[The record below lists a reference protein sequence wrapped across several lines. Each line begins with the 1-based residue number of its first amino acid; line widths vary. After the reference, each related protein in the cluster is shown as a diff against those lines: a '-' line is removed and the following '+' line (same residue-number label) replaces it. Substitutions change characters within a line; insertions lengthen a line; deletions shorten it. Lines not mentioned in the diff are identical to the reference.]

1 MISTFQ
7 FKGLKNKMNGKYVFG
22 PLNSRRLGKS
32 LGVSLIP
39 PKTCQLDCIY
49 CEAKATTNLT
59 CCRKE
64 YVPTAQVIRELD
76 EVLAAKPELDYITFS
91 GAGEPMLH
99 SGITEI
105 IRHIKSNHPEY
116 KLCLLTNAVALADET
131 LWADVNKADLIVP
144 SFDGSDAEEFNA
156 INRPEASVNFE
167 EFTAKL
173 TAFTKQCNAVIKL
186 ELFIVPGINDS
197 DESIA
202 RFAAL
207 LKEMRLD
214 SIELNSLDRP
224 GTVENIPVPDEA
236 TFDRFI
242 KALSPIAPCS
252 VIRRKTA
259 HDKNERRWPQKS
271 YFRAEIDA
279 LEGYAPGEQPK
290 FSNLVKLNTNE
301 NPWPPSPAVEKM
313 WKEFDWKRLN
323 RYPDPCADKLRD
335 LFASV
340 NGVKRENVIVG
351 NGSDDLLTMIFRA
364 FTSPELSVAIP
375 EPTYSLYPVLAAMQ
389 GAKVIKINLDESSDF
404 DLPADFLEQAQ
415 EANLLIFPR
424 PNAPTGNAFD
434 KEAVRKLCCEFD
446 GIVVIDEAY
455 GDFSADNCMEFATLF
470 PNVLVMRTMSK
481 SYGLAGLRLGYA
493 VGSKE
498 LIDGLMKLKDSYNV
512 DMISQAVAEAAFS
525 DREYFNARC
534 AAIIDQRQKLANE
547 LAELGF
553 RIIPS
558 QANFLF
564 VAPPDEDGERCFKL
578 LRDAAVVVRYFP
590 KAAGGKYV
598 RITIG
603 TPEECARLMEVL
615 KPVYSK

>member
-1 MISTFQ
+1 
-7 FKGLKNKMNGKYVFG
+7 MNGKYVFG

-64 YVPTAQVIRELD
+64 YVPTADVIRELD
-76 EVLAAKPELDYITFS
+76 EVLSTKPELDYITFS

-99 SGITEI
+99 AGITTI
-105 IRHIKSNHPEY
+105 INHIKTNHPGY
-116 KLCLLTNAVALADET
+116 KLCLLTNAVALDDES
-131 LWADVNKADLIVP
+131 LWQDINKADLIVP
-144 SFDGSDAEEFNA
+144 SFDGSNAEEFKA
-156 INRPEASVNFE
+156 INRPEASVDFDR
-167 EFTAKL
+167 FVQKF
-173 TAFTKQCNAVIKL
+173 TAFTRQCTSTVKL

-197 DESIA
+197 DDSIA

-224 GTVENIPVPDEA
+224 GTVDNIPIPDEE
-236 TFDRFI
+236 TFERFI
-242 KALSPIAPCS
+242 KALSPIAPCAA
-252 VIRRKTA
+252 IRRKVA

-290 FSNLVKLNTNE
+290 FTNLVKLNTNE
-301 NPWPPSPAVEKM
+301 NPWPPSPAVEKAWREM
-313 WKEFDWKRLN
+313 DWKRLN

-335 LFASV
+335 AFASA

-364 FTSPELSVAIP
+364 FTSPELPVAIP

-389 GAKVIKINLDESSDF
+389 GAKVIKIALDEEKNF
-404 DLPADFLEQAQ
+404 DLPADFLAQA
-415 EANLLIFPR
+415 EGANLLIFPR
-424 PNAPTGNAFD
+424 PNAPTGNAFA
-434 KEAVRKLCCEFD
+434 KEDVRRLCREFN

-455 GDFSADNCMEFATLF
+455 GDFSADNCMEFASLF

-493 VGSKE
+493 VGAKE

-512 DMISQAVAEAAFS
+512 DMISQVIAEAAFS
-525 DREYFNARC
+525 DRAYFNARC
-534 AAIIDQRQKLANE
+534 EEIKAQRTHLASQLEKLN
-547 LAELGF
+547 F
-553 RIIPS
+553 KIIPS
-558 QANFLF
+558 EANFLF
-564 VAPPDEDGERCFKL
+564 VSPPDGDGERCFKL
-578 LRDAAVVVRYFP
+578 LRESAVVVRYFP

-603 TPEECARLMEVL
+603 TPDECARLMDVL
-615 KPVYSK
+615 NGVYAR

>member
-1 MISTFQ
+1 
-7 FKGLKNKMNGKYVFG
+7 MNGHYVFG
-22 PLNSRRLGKS
+22 PLNSRRLGRS

-49 CEAKATTNLT
+49 CEAKATTDLT
-59 CCRKE
+59 CCRRE
-64 YVPTAQVIRELD
+64 YVPTAAVIRELD
-76 EVLAAKPELDYITFS
+76 EVLASKPEIDYITFS

-99 SGITEI
+99 SGITDI
-105 IRHIKSNHPEY
+105 INHIKTNHPEY
-116 KLCLLTNAVALADET
+116 KLCLLTNAVALEDES
-131 LWADVNKADLIVP
+131 LWHDISKVDLIVP
-144 SFDGSDAEEFNA
+144 SFDGSNAAEFQA
-156 INRPEASVNFE
+156 INRPESSVDFDVFVKK
-167 EFTAKL
+167 FTDFTRQCSAK
-173 TAFTKQCNAVIKL
+173 VKL

-202 RFAAL
+202 RFCGL
-207 LKEMRLD
+207 LKNMRLD

-224 GTVENIPVPDEA
+224 GTVENIPVPDED
-236 TFDRFI
+236 TFDRFV

-252 VIRRKTA
+252 VIRRLA
-259 HDKNERRWPQKS
+259 AREKNERRWPQKS
-271 YFRAEIDA
+271 YFRPEVDA

-290 FSNLVKLNTNE
+290 FSKLVKLNTNE

-313 WKEFDWKRLN
+313 WQNFDWKRLN

-335 LFASV
+335 AFAAA

-364 FTSPELSVAIP
+364 FTSPDLPVAIP

-389 GAKVIKINLDESSDF
+389 GAKVIKIDLDEANDF
-404 DLPADFLEQAQ
+404 DLPGDFLAQA
-415 EANLLIFPR
+415 EGANLLIFPR
-424 PNAPTGNAFD
+424 PNAPTGNAFS
-434 KEAVRKLCCEFD
+434 KEDVRKLCREFN

-455 GDFSADNCMEFATLF
+455 GDFSSDNCMEFASQF

-493 VGSKE
+493 VGAVE

-512 DMISQAVAEAAFS
+512 DMISQAVAEAAFA
-525 DREYFNARC
+525 DRDYFNARC
-534 AAIIDQRQKLANE
+534 REIIEQRSKLAGE

-564 VAPPDEDGERCFKL
+564 VSPPDEDGERCFKL
-578 LRDAAVVVRYFP
+578 LRDEAVVVRYFP
-590 KAAGGKYV
+590 KAAGGRYV

-615 KPVYSK
+615 NSAYRN

>member
-1 MISTFQ
+1 
-7 FKGLKNKMNGKYVFG
+7 MNGKYVFG

-64 YVPTAQVIRELD
+64 YVPTADVIRELD
-76 EVLAAKPELDYITFS
+76 EVLSTKPELDYITFS

-99 SGITEI
+99 AGITTI
-105 IRHIKSNHPEY
+105 INHIKTNHPGY
-116 KLCLLTNAVALADET
+116 KLCLLTNAVALDDES
-131 LWADVNKADLIVP
+131 LWQDINKADLIVP
-144 SFDGSDAEEFNA
+144 SFDGSNAEEFKA
-156 INRPEASVNFE
+156 INRPEASVDFDR
-167 EFTAKL
+167 FVQKF
-173 TAFTKQCNAVIKL
+173 TAFTRQCTSTVKL

-197 DESIA
+197 DDSIA

-224 GTVENIPVPDEA
+224 GTVDNIPIPDEE
-236 TFDRFI
+236 TFERFI
-242 KALSPIAPCS
+242 KALSPIAPCAA
-252 VIRRKTA
+252 IRRKVA

-290 FSNLVKLNTNE
+290 FTNLVKLNTNE
-301 NPWPPSPAVEKM
+301 NPWPPSPAVEKAWREM
-313 WKEFDWKRLN
+313 DWKRLN

-335 LFASV
+335 AFASA

-364 FTSPELSVAIP
+364 FTSPELPVAIP

-389 GAKVIKINLDESSDF
+389 GAKVIKIALDEEKNF
-404 DLPADFLEQAQ
+404 DLPADFLAQA
-415 EANLLIFPR
+415 EGANLLIFPR
-424 PNAPTGNAFD
+424 PNAPTGNAFA
-434 KEAVRKLCCEFD
+434 KEDVRRLCREFN

-455 GDFSADNCMEFATLF
+455 GDFSADNCMEFASLF

-493 VGSKE
+493 VGAKE

-512 DMISQAVAEAAFS
+512 DMISQVIAEAAFS
-525 DREYFNARC
+525 DRAYFNARC
-534 AAIIDQRQKLANE
+534 EEIKAQRTHLASQLEKLN
-547 LAELGF
+547 F
-553 RIIPS
+553 KIIPS
-558 QANFLF
+558 DANFLF
-564 VAPPDEDGERCFKL
+564 VSPPDGDGERCFKL
-578 LRDAAVVVRYFP
+578 LRESAVVVRYFP

-603 TPEECARLMEVL
+603 TPDECARLMDVL
-615 KPVYSK
+615 NGVYAR

>member
-1 MISTFQ
+1 
-7 FKGLKNKMNGKYVFG
+7 MNRKYVFG
-22 PLNSRRLGKS
+22 PLNSRRLGRS

-49 CEAKATTNLT
+49 CEAKATTDLT

-64 YVPTAQVIRELD
+64 YVPTADVIRELD
-76 EVLAAKPELDYITFS
+76 EVLATKPEIDFITFS
-91 GAGEPMLH
+91 GAGEPLLH
-99 SGITEI
+99 AGITDI
-105 IRHIKSNHPEY
+105 INHIKHNHPAY
-116 KLCLLTNAVALADET
+116 KLCLLTNAVALKDES
-131 LWADVNKADLIVP
+131 LWQDISKADLIVP
-144 SFDGSDAEEFNA
+144 SFDGSNEAEFKA
-156 INRPEASVNFE
+156 VNRPEASVDFS
-167 EFTAKL
+167 EFVAKF
-173 TAFTKQCNAVIKL
+173 TAFTRQCSAKIKL

-224 GTVENIPVPDEA
+224 GTVENIAIPDEE
-236 TFDRFI
+236 TFARFT
-242 KALSPIAPCS
+242 KALSPIAPCT
-252 VIRRKTA
+252 VIRRKTP
-259 HDKNERRWPQKS
+259 HSPNERRWPQKS
-271 YFRAEIDA
+271 YFRPEIDA

-301 NPWPPSPAVEKM
+301 NPWPPSPAVQKIWEN
-313 WKEFDWKRLN
+313 FDWERLN

-335 LFASV
+335 AFAAV
-340 NGVKRENVIVG
+340 NNVKRENIIVG

-389 GAKVIKINLDESSDF
+389 GAKVIKIDLDEAKDF
-404 DLPADFLEQAQ
+404 DLPGDFLEKAAG
-415 EANLLIFPR
+415 ANLLIFPR

-434 KEAVRKLCCEFD
+434 KEAVRRLCREFD

-455 GDFSADNCMEFATLF
+455 GDFSSDNCMEFATLF

-512 DMISQAVAEAAFS
+512 DMISQAVAEAAFN
-525 DREYFNARC
+525 DREYFNVRC
-534 AAIIDQRQKLANE
+534 GEIKKQRALLGEQLEE
-547 LAELGF
+547 LNF

-558 QANFLF
+558 EANFLF
-564 VAPPDEDGERCFKL
+564 VSPPDGDGERCFKL
-578 LRDAAVVVRYFP
+578 LREAAVVVRYFP

-603 TPEECARLMEVL
+603 TPGECARLMEVL
-615 KPVYSK
+615 TAAYAK

>member
-1 MISTFQ
+1 
-7 FKGLKNKMNGKYVFG
+7 MNGKYVFG

-64 YVPTAQVIRELD
+64 YVPTADVIRELD
-76 EVLAAKPELDYITFS
+76 EVLSTKPELDYITFS

-99 SGITEI
+99 AGITTI
-105 IRHIKSNHPEY
+105 INHIKTNHPGY
-116 KLCLLTNAVALADET
+116 KLCLLTNAVALDDES
-131 LWADVNKADLIVP
+131 LWQDINKADLIVP
-144 SFDGSDAEEFNA
+144 SFDGSNAEEFKA
-156 INRPEASVNFE
+156 INRPEASVDFDR
-167 EFTAKL
+167 FVQKF
-173 TAFTKQCNAVIKL
+173 TAFTRQCTSTVKL

-197 DESIA
+197 DDSIA

-224 GTVENIPVPDEA
+224 GTVDNIPIPDEE
-236 TFDRFI
+236 TFERFI
-242 KALSPIAPCS
+242 KALSPIAPCTA
-252 VIRRKTA
+252 IRRKVA

-290 FSNLVKLNTNE
+290 FTNLVKLNTNE
-301 NPWPPSPAVEKM
+301 NPWPPSPAVEKAWREM
-313 WKEFDWKRLN
+313 DWKRLN

-335 LFASV
+335 AFASA

-364 FTSPELSVAIP
+364 FTSPELPVAIP
-375 EPTYSLYPVLAAMQ
+375 DPTYSLYPVLAAMQ
-389 GAKVIKINLDESSDF
+389 GAKVIKIALDEEKNF
-404 DLPADFLEQAQ
+404 DLPADFLAQA
-415 EANLLIFPR
+415 EGANLLIFPR
-424 PNAPTGNAFD
+424 PNAPTGNAFA
-434 KEAVRKLCCEFD
+434 KEDVRRLCREFN

-455 GDFSADNCMEFATLF
+455 GDFSADNCMEFASLF

-493 VGSKE
+493 VGAKE

-512 DMISQAVAEAAFS
+512 DMISQVIAEAAFS
-525 DREYFNARC
+525 DRAYFNARC
-534 AAIIDQRQKLANE
+534 EEIKAQRTLLASQLEKLN
-547 LAELGF
+547 F
-553 RIIPS
+553 KIIPS
-558 QANFLF
+558 EANFLF
-564 VAPPDEDGERCFKL
+564 VSPPDGDGERCFKL
-578 LRDAAVVVRYFP
+578 LRESAVVVRYFP

-603 TPEECARLMEVL
+603 TPDECARLMDVL
-615 KPVYSK
+615 NGVYAR

>member
-1 MISTFQ
+1 
-7 FKGLKNKMNGKYVFG
+7 MNGKYVFG

-49 CEAKATTNLT
+49 CEAKATTDLT

-64 YVPTAQVIRELD
+64 YVPTADVIRELD
-76 EVLAAKPELDYITFS
+76 EVLSTKPELDYITFS

-99 SGITEI
+99 AGITRI
-105 IRHIKSNHPEY
+105 ICHIKEKFPQY
-116 KLCLLTNAVALADET
+116 KLCLLTNAVALEDET
-131 LWADVNKADLIVP
+131 LWQDINKADLIVP
-144 SFDGSDAEEFNA
+144 SFDGSNEEEFQA
-156 INRPEASVNFE
+156 INRPEKSVDFKR
-167 EFTAKL
+167 FTEKF
-173 TAFTKQCNAVIKL
+173 TAFTRQCGATVKL

-197 DESIA
+197 DDSIA
-202 RFAAL
+202 RFAEL
-207 LKEMRLD
+207 LKAMRLD
-214 SIELNSLDRP
+214 AIELNSLDRP
-224 GTVENIPVPDEA
+224 GTVDNIAIPSEE
-236 TFDRFI
+236 TFDRFV
-242 KALSPIAPCS
+242 KALSPIAPCT
-252 VIRRKTA
+252 VIRRTVGRSA
-259 HDKNERRWPQKS
+259 NERRWPQKS
-271 YFRAEIDA
+271 YFRPEIDA

-290 FSNLVKLNTNE
+290 FTNLVKLNTNE
-301 NPWPPSPAVEKM
+301 NPWGPSPAVEKA
-313 WKEFDWKRLN
+313 WKEFDWSRLN

-340 NGVKRENVIVG
+340 NGVKRENIIVG

-364 FTSPELSVAIP
+364 FTSPELPVAIP

-389 GAKVIKINLDESSDF
+389 GAKVIKIALDEEKNF
-404 DLPADFLEQAQ
+404 DLPGDFLAQA
-415 EANLLIFPR
+415 EGANLLIFPR
-424 PNAPTGNAFD
+424 PNAPTGNAFA
-434 KEAVRKLCCEFD
+434 KEDVRKLCREFN

-455 GDFSADNCMEFATLF
+455 GDFSADNCMEFASLF

-512 DMISQAVAEAAFS
+512 DMISQVLAEAAFS

-534 AAIIDQRQKLANE
+534 EAIKAQRSSLGAE
-547 LAELGF
+547 LAELNF
-553 RIIPS
+553 KIIPS
-558 QANFLF
+558 EANFLF
-564 VAPPDEDGERCFKL
+564 VAPPDGDGERCFKL
-578 LRDAAVVVRYFP
+578 LREAAVVVRYFP

-603 TPEECARLMEVL
+603 TPDECARLMEVL
-615 KPVYSK
+615 RNAYAR

>member
-1 MISTFQ
+1 
-7 FKGLKNKMNGKYVFG
+7 MNGKYVFG

-64 YVPTAQVIRELD
+64 YVPTADVIRELD
-76 EVLAAKPELDYITFS
+76 EVLSTKPELDYITFS

-99 SGITEI
+99 AGITTI
-105 IRHIKSNHPEY
+105 INHIKTNHPGY
-116 KLCLLTNAVALADET
+116 KLCLLTNAVALDDES
-131 LWADVNKADLIVP
+131 LWQDINKADLIVP
-144 SFDGSDAEEFNA
+144 SFDGSNAEEFKA
-156 INRPEASVNFE
+156 INRPEASVDFDR
-167 EFTAKL
+167 FVQKF
-173 TAFTKQCNAVIKL
+173 TAFTRQCTSTVKL

-197 DESIA
+197 DDSIA

-224 GTVENIPVPDEA
+224 GTVDNIPIPDEE
-236 TFDRFI
+236 TFERFI
-242 KALSPIAPCS
+242 KALSPIAPCTA
-252 VIRRKTA
+252 IRRKVA

-290 FSNLVKLNTNE
+290 FTNLVKLNTNE
-301 NPWPPSPAVEKM
+301 NPWPPSPAVEKAWREM
-313 WKEFDWKRLN
+313 DWKRLN
-323 RYPDPCADKLRD
+323 RYPGPCADKLRD
-335 LFASV
+335 AFASA

-364 FTSPELSVAIP
+364 FTSPELPVAIP

-389 GAKVIKINLDESSDF
+389 GAKVIKIALDEEKNF
-404 DLPADFLEQAQ
+404 DLPADFLAQA
-415 EANLLIFPR
+415 EGANLLIFPR
-424 PNAPTGNAFD
+424 PNAPTGNAFA
-434 KEAVRKLCCEFD
+434 KEDVRRLCREFN

-455 GDFSADNCMEFATLF
+455 GDFSADNCMEFASLF

-493 VGSKE
+493 VGAKE

-512 DMISQAVAEAAFS
+512 DMISQVIAEAAFS
-525 DREYFNARC
+525 DRAYFNARC
-534 AAIIDQRQKLANE
+534 EEIKAQRTHLASQLEKLN
-547 LAELGF
+547 F
-553 RIIPS
+553 KIIPS
-558 QANFLF
+558 EANFLF
-564 VAPPDEDGERCFKL
+564 VSPPDGDGERCFKL
-578 LRDAAVVVRYFP
+578 LRESAVVVRYFP

-603 TPEECARLMEVL
+603 TPDECARLMDVL
-615 KPVYSK
+615 NGVYAR

>member
-1 MISTFQ
+1 
-7 FKGLKNKMNGKYVFG
+7 MNGKYVFG

-49 CEAKATTNLT
+49 CEAKATTDLT

-64 YVPTAQVIRELD
+64 YVPTADVIKELD
-76 EVLAAKPELDYITFS
+76 AVLAAKPELDYITFS

-105 IRHIKSNHPEY
+105 IRHIKTNHPGY
-116 KLCLLTNAVALADET
+116 KLCLLTNAVALEDET
-131 LWADVNKADLIVP
+131 LWTDINKADLIVP
-144 SFDGSDAEEFNA
+144 SFDGSCEAEFKA
-156 INRPEASVNFE
+156 VNRPEGSIDFKR
-167 EFTAKL
+167 FTEKF
-173 TAFTKQCNAVIKL
+173 TAFTCQCPAIIRL

-197 DESIA
+197 DEAIS

-207 LKEMRLD
+207 FSKMRLD
-214 SIELNSLDRP
+214 AIELNSLDRP
-224 GTVENIPVPDEA
+224 GTVEDIAIPPEE
-236 TFDRFI
+236 TFDRFV
-242 KALSPIAPCS
+242 KALSPIAPCT
-252 VIRRKTA
+252 VIRRTVA
-259 HDKNERRWPQKS
+259 RDPNERRWPQRS

-301 NPWPPSPAVEKM
+301 NPWGPSPAVEKAIR
-313 WKEFDWKRLN
+313 EFNWQRLN

-335 LFASV
+335 AIASH

-364 FTSPELSVAIP
+364 FTSPELPVAIP

-389 GAKVIKINLDESSDF
+389 GAEVIKIDLNEAENF
-404 DLPADFLEQAQ
+404 DLPADFLQQAQ
-415 EANLLIFPR
+415 RANLLIFPR

-434 KEAVRKLCCEFD
+434 KEAVRKLCREFD

-455 GDFSADNCMEFATLF
+455 GDFSSDNCMEFATAF
-470 PNVLVMRTMSK
+470 PNVLVMRTLSK

-493 VGSKE
+493 VGAKE

-512 DMISQAVAEAAFS
+512 DMLSQVIAEAAFT

-534 AAIIDQRQKLANE
+534 AQIIDQRKTLTEALEKLN
-547 LAELGF
+547 F
-553 RIIPS
+553 KVIPS
-558 QANFLF
+558 EANFLF
-564 VAPPDEDGERCFKL
+564 AAPPDEDGARCFKL

-603 TPEECARLMEVL
+603 TPEECARLLEVL
-615 KPVYSK
+615 TPVYGN

>member
-1 MISTFQ
+1 
-7 FKGLKNKMNGKYVFG
+7 MNGKYVFG
-22 PLNSRRLGKS
+22 PLNSRRLGRS

-64 YVPTAQVIRELD
+64 YVPTAEVIRELD
-76 EVLAAKPELDYITFS
+76 EVLSAKPEIDFITFS

-99 SGITEI
+99 AGITDI
-105 IRHIKSNHPEY
+105 ICHIKSKHPEY
-116 KLCLLTNAVALADET
+116 KLCLLTNAVAFKDES
-131 LWADVNKADLIVP
+131 LWQDLNKADLIVP
-144 SFDGSDAEEFNA
+144 SFDGSNAAEFKA
-156 INRPEASVNFE
+156 INRPESSISFDDFVSKF
-167 EFTAKL
+167 
-173 TAFTKQCNAVIKL
+173 TAFTQQCPAQIRL

-197 DESIA
+197 DDSIT
-202 RFAAL
+202 RFASL
-207 LKEMRLD
+207 LGKMSLD

-224 GTVENIPVPDEA
+224 GTVENIPVPDEK
-236 TFDRFI
+236 TFERFI
-242 KALSPIAPCS
+242 KALSPIAPCTA
-252 VIRRKTA
+252 IRRTVA
-259 HDKNERRWPQKS
+259 RDKNERRWPQKS

-290 FSNLVKLNTNE
+290 FTNLVKLNTNE
-301 NPWPPSPAVEKM
+301 NPWPPSPAVEKA
-313 WKEFDWKRLN
+313 WREFDWKRLN

-335 LFASV
+335 AFAAV
-340 NGVKRENVIVG
+340 NGVQRENIIVG

-364 FTSPELSVAIP
+364 FTSPELPVAIP

-389 GAKVIKINLDESSDF
+389 GAKVIKIALDEERNF
-404 DLPADFLEQAQ
+404 DLPADFLAQA
-415 EANLLIFPR
+415 EGANLLIFPR

-434 KEAVRKLCCEFD
+434 KEAVRKLCREFN

-455 GDFSADNCMEFATLF
+455 GDFSADNCMDFATLF

-512 DMISQAVAEAAFS
+512 DMISQAIAEAAFT
-525 DREYFNARC
+525 DREYFNSRC
-534 AAIIDQRQKLANE
+534 AAVIAQRQQLAAE
-547 LAELGF
+547 LAALGF
-553 RIIPS
+553 KIIPS
-558 QANFLF
+558 EANFLF
-564 VAPPDEDGERCFKL
+564 VSPPDKDGERCFKL
-578 LRDAAVVVRYFP
+578 LRESAVVVRYFP

-603 TPEECARLMEVL
+603 TPEECARLLEVL
-615 KPVYSK
+615 TPVYGK

>member
-1 MISTFQ
+1 
-7 FKGLKNKMNGKYVFG
+7 MNGKYVFG

-64 YVPTAQVIRELD
+64 YVPTADVIRELD
-76 EVLAAKPELDYITFS
+76 EVLSTKPELDYITFS

-99 SGITEI
+99 AGITTI
-105 IRHIKSNHPEY
+105 INHIKTNHPGY
-116 KLCLLTNAVALADET
+116 KLCLLTNAVALDDES
-131 LWADVNKADLIVP
+131 LWQDINKADLIVP
-144 SFDGSDAEEFNA
+144 SFDGSNAEEFKA
-156 INRPEASVNFE
+156 INRPEASVDFDR
-167 EFTAKL
+167 FVQKF
-173 TAFTKQCNAVIKL
+173 TAFTRQCTSTVKL

-197 DESIA
+197 DDSIA

-224 GTVENIPVPDEA
+224 GTVDNIPIPDEE
-236 TFDRFI
+236 TFERFI
-242 KALSPIAPCS
+242 KALSPIAPCTA
-252 VIRRKTA
+252 IRRKVA

-290 FSNLVKLNTNE
+290 FTNLVKLNTNE
-301 NPWPPSPAVEKM
+301 NPWPPSPAVEKAWREM
-313 WKEFDWKRLN
+313 DWKRLN

-335 LFASV
+335 AFASA

-364 FTSPELSVAIP
+364 FTSPELPVAIP

-389 GAKVIKINLDESSDF
+389 GAKVIKIALDEEKNF
-404 DLPADFLEQAQ
+404 DLPADFLAQA
-415 EANLLIFPR
+415 EGANLLIFPR
-424 PNAPTGNAFD
+424 PNAPTGNAFA
-434 KEAVRKLCCEFD
+434 KEDVRRLCREFN

-455 GDFSADNCMEFATLF
+455 GDFSADNCMEFASLF

-493 VGSKE
+493 VGAKE

-512 DMISQAVAEAAFS
+512 DMISQVIAEAAFS
-525 DREYFNARC
+525 DRAYFNARC
-534 AAIIDQRQKLANE
+534 EEIKAQRTLLASQLEKLN
-547 LAELGF
+547 F
-553 RIIPS
+553 KIIPS
-558 QANFLF
+558 EANFLF
-564 VAPPDEDGERCFKL
+564 VSPPDGDGERCFKL
-578 LRDAAVVVRYFP
+578 LRESAVVVRYFP

-603 TPEECARLMEVL
+603 TPDECARLMDVL
-615 KPVYSK
+615 NGVYAR

>member
-1 MISTFQ
+1 
-7 FKGLKNKMNGKYVFG
+7 MNGKYVFG
-22 PLNSRRLGKS
+22 PLNSRRLGRS

-49 CEAKATTNLT
+49 CEAKATTDLT

-64 YVPTAQVIRELD
+64 YVPTTDVIRELD
-76 EVLAAKPELDYITFS
+76 EVLATKPEIDFITFS
-91 GAGEPMLH
+91 GAGEPLLH
-99 SGITEI
+99 AGITDI
-105 IRHIKSNHPEY
+105 INHIKHNHPAY
-116 KLCLLTNAVALADET
+116 KLCLLTNAVALRDES
-131 LWADVNKADLIVP
+131 LWQDISKADLIVP
-144 SFDGSDAEEFNA
+144 SFDGSNEAEFKA
-156 INRPEASVNFE
+156 VNRPEASVDFS
-167 EFTAKL
+167 EFVAKF
-173 TAFTKQCNAVIKL
+173 TAFTRQCSAKIKL

-224 GTVENIPVPDEA
+224 GTVENIAIPDEE
-236 TFDRFI
+236 TFARFT
-242 KALSPIAPCS
+242 KALSPIAPCT
-252 VIRRKTA
+252 VIRRKTP
-259 HDKNERRWPQKS
+259 HSPNERRWPQRS
-271 YFRAEIDA
+271 YFRPEIDA

-301 NPWPPSPAVEKM
+301 NPWPPSPAVKKIWEN
-313 WKEFDWKRLN
+313 FDWERLN

-335 LFASV
+335 AFAAV
-340 NGVKRENVIVG
+340 NNVKRENIIVG

-389 GAKVIKINLDESSDF
+389 GAKVIKIDLDEAKDF
-404 DLPADFLEQAQ
+404 DLPGDFLEKAAG
-415 EANLLIFPR
+415 ANLLIFPR

-434 KEAVRKLCCEFD
+434 KEAVRRLCREFD

-455 GDFSADNCMEFATLF
+455 GDFSSDNCMEFATLF

-512 DMISQAVAEAAFS
+512 DMISQAVAEAAFN
-525 DREYFNARC
+525 DREYFNVRC
-534 AAIIDQRQKLANE
+534 GEIKKQRALLSEQLEE
-547 LAELGF
+547 LNF

-558 QANFLF
+558 EANFLF
-564 VAPPDEDGERCFKL
+564 VSPPDGDGERCFKL
-578 LRDAAVVVRYFP
+578 LREAAVVVRYFP

-603 TPEECARLMEVL
+603 TPGECARLMEVL
-615 KPVYSK
+615 TAAYAK

>member
-1 MISTFQ
+1 
-7 FKGLKNKMNGKYVFG
+7 MNGHYVFG
-22 PLNSRRLGKS
+22 PLNSRRLGRS

-64 YVPTAQVIRELD
+64 YVPTDAVIRELD
-76 EVLAAKPELDYITFS
+76 EVLAEKPEIDYITFS

-99 SGITEI
+99 AGITDI
-105 IRHIKSNHPEY
+105 INHIKTRHPGY
-116 KLCLLTNAVALADET
+116 KLCLLTNAVALEDES
-131 LWADVNKADLIVP
+131 LWQDISKVDLIVP
-144 SFDGSDAEEFNA
+144 SFDGSNAEEFKA
-156 INRPEASVNFE
+156 INRPESSVDFDV
-167 EFTAKL
+167 FVKKF
-173 TAFTKQCNAVIKL
+173 TAFTLQCRAKVKL

-202 RFAAL
+202 RFAEL
-207 LKEMRLD
+207 LKNMRLD

-224 GTVENIPVPDEA
+224 GTVENIPIPDES
-236 TFDRFI
+236 TFDRFV

-252 VIRRKTA
+252 VIRRLVA
-259 HDKNERRWPQKS
+259 HEKNERRWPQKS
-271 YFRAEIDA
+271 YFRPEVDA

-313 WKEFDWKRLN
+313 WRDFDWKRLN

-335 LFASV
+335 AFAAA
-340 NGVKRENVIVG
+340 NGVKRENVIIG

-364 FTSPELSVAIP
+364 FTSPELAVAIP

-389 GAKVIKINLDESSDF
+389 GAKVIRIALDENRDF
-404 DLPADFLEQAQ
+404 DLPGDFLERAAG
-415 EANLLIFPR
+415 ANLLIFPR
-424 PNAPTGNAFD
+424 PNAPTGNAFS
-434 KEAVRKLCCEFD
+434 KEDVRKLCREFN

-455 GDFSADNCMEFATLF
+455 GDFSSDNCMEFASLF

-493 VGSKE
+493 VGAKE

-525 DREYFNARC
+525 DREYFDSRC
-534 AAIIDQRQKLANE
+534 KAIVEQREKLAAE
-547 LAELGF
+547 LSGLGF
-553 RIIPS
+553 RIVPS

-564 VAPPDEDGERCFKL
+564 VSPPDEDGERCFKL

-590 KAAGGKYV
+590 KAAGGRYV
-598 RITIG
+598 RITVG
-603 TPEECARLMEVL
+603 TPEECGRLMEVINSA
-615 KPVYSK
+615 YGN

>member
-1 MISTFQ
+1 
-7 FKGLKNKMNGKYVFG
+7 MNGKYVFG

-64 YVPTAQVIRELD
+64 YVPTADVIRELD
-76 EVLAAKPELDYITFS
+76 DVLSAKPELDYITFS

-99 SGITEI
+99 AGITTI
-105 IRHIKSNHPEY
+105 IEHIKTNHPGY
-116 KLCLLTNAVALADET
+116 KLCLLTNAVALDDES
-131 LWADVNKADLIVP
+131 LWQAVNKADLIVP
-144 SFDGSDAEEFNA
+144 SFDGSNAEEFKA
-156 INRPEASVNFE
+156 INRPEASIDFDRFVQKF
-167 EFTAKL
+167 
-173 TAFTKQCNAVIKL
+173 TAFTRQCSSTVKL

-197 DESIA
+197 DDSIA

-224 GTVENIPVPDEA
+224 GTVDNIPIPDEE
-236 TFDRFI
+236 TFERFI
-242 KALSPIAPCS
+242 RALSPIAPCTA
-252 VIRRKTA
+252 IRRKVA
-259 HDKNERRWPQKS
+259 HGKNERRWPQKS

-290 FSNLVKLNTNE
+290 FTNLVKLNTNE
-301 NPWPPSPAVEKM
+301 NPWPPSPAVEKAWREM
-313 WKEFDWKRLN
+313 DWKRLN

-335 LFASV
+335 AFASI
-340 NGVKRENVIVG
+340 NGVKRENIIVG

-364 FTSPELSVAIP
+364 FTSPELPVAIP

-389 GAKVIKINLDESSDF
+389 GAKVIKIALDEEKNF
-404 DLPADFLEQAQ
+404 DLPGDFLAQA
-415 EANLLIFPR
+415 EGANLLIFPR
-424 PNAPTGNAFD
+424 PKAPTGNAFS
-434 KEAVRKLCCEFD
+434 KEEVHRLCREFN

-455 GDFSADNCMEFATLF
+455 GDFSADNCMEFASLF

-493 VGSKE
+493 VGAKE

-512 DMISQAVAEAAFS
+512 DMISQVIAEAAFL

-534 AAIIDQRQKLANE
+534 EEIKKQRALLAAQLEDLN
-547 LAELGF
+547 F

-558 QANFLF
+558 EANFLF
-564 VAPPDEDGERCFKL
+564 VSPPDGDGERCFKL
-578 LRDAAVVVRYFP
+578 LRESAVVVRYFP

-603 TPEECARLMEVL
+603 TPDECARLLEIL
-615 KPVYSK
+615 NGVYAK

>member
-1 MISTFQ
+1 
-7 FKGLKNKMNGKYVFG
+7 MNGKYVFG

-64 YVPTAQVIRELD
+64 YVPTADVIRELD
-76 EVLAAKPELDYITFS
+76 EVLSTKPELDYITFS

-99 SGITEI
+99 AGITTI
-105 IRHIKSNHPEY
+105 INHIKTNHPGY
-116 KLCLLTNAVALADET
+116 KLCLLTNAVALDDES
-131 LWADVNKADLIVP
+131 LWQDINKADLIVP
-144 SFDGSDAEEFNA
+144 SFDGSNAEEFKA
-156 INRPEASVNFE
+156 INRPEASVDFDR
-167 EFTAKL
+167 FVQKF
-173 TAFTKQCNAVIKL
+173 TAFTRQCTSTVKL

-197 DESIA
+197 DDSIA

-224 GTVENIPVPDEA
+224 GTVDNIPIPDEE
-236 TFDRFI
+236 TFERFI
-242 KALSPIAPCS
+242 KALSPIAPCTA
-252 VIRRKTA
+252 IRRKVA

-290 FSNLVKLNTNE
+290 FTNLVKLNTNE
-301 NPWPPSPAVEKM
+301 NPWPPSPAVEKAWREM
-313 WKEFDWKRLN
+313 DWKRLN

-335 LFASV
+335 AFASA

-364 FTSPELSVAIP
+364 FTSPELPVAIP

-389 GAKVIKINLDESSDF
+389 GAKVIKIALDEEKNF
-404 DLPADFLEQAQ
+404 DLPADFLAQA
-415 EANLLIFPR
+415 EGANLLIFPR
-424 PNAPTGNAFD
+424 PNAPTGNAFA
-434 KEAVRKLCCEFD
+434 KEDVRRLCREFN

-455 GDFSADNCMEFATLF
+455 GDFSADNCMEFASLF

-493 VGSKE
+493 VGAKE

-512 DMISQAVAEAAFS
+512 DMISQVIAEAAFS
-525 DREYFNARC
+525 DRAYFNARC
-534 AAIIDQRQKLANE
+534 EEIKAQRTLLASQLEKLN
-547 LAELGF
+547 F
-553 RIIPS
+553 KIIPS
-558 QANFLF
+558 EANFLF
-564 VAPPDEDGERCFKL
+564 VSPPDGDGERCFKL
-578 LRDAAVVVRYFP
+578 LRESAVVVRYFP

-603 TPEECARLMEVL
+603 TPDECARLMEIL
-615 KPVYSK
+615 NGVYAK

>member
-1 MISTFQ
+1 
-7 FKGLKNKMNGKYVFG
+7 MNGKYVFG

-64 YVPTAQVIRELD
+64 YVPTAEVIRELD
-76 EVLAAKPELDYITFS
+76 EVLAQKPELDYITFS
-91 GAGEPMLH
+91 GAGEPMLP
-99 SGITEI
+99 SGITAI
-105 IRHIKSNHPEY
+105 IRHIKNRHPEY
-116 KLCLLTNAVALADET
+116 KLCLLTNAVALEDES
-131 LWADVNKADLIVP
+131 LWQDINKADLIVP
-144 SFDGSDAEEFNA
+144 SFDGSNEAEFKA
-156 INRPEASVNFE
+156 INRPEASIDFE
-167 EFTAKL
+167 RFVQKF
-173 TAFTKQCNAVIKL
+173 TAFTKQCSSTVKL

-197 DESIA
+197 DDSIA

-224 GTVENIPVPDEA
+224 GTVENIPLPDGE
-236 TFDRFI
+236 TFERFI
-242 KALSPIAPCS
+242 KALSPIAPCAA
-252 VIRRKTA
+252 IRRTTPRSS
-259 HDKNERRWPQKS
+259 NERRWPQKS

-290 FSNLVKLNTNE
+290 FTNLVKLNTNE
-301 NPWPPSPAVEKM
+301 NPWPPSPAVEKA
-313 WKEFDWKRLN
+313 WREFDWKRLN

-335 LFASV
+335 AFASV

-364 FTSPELSVAIP
+364 FTSPELPVAIP

-389 GAKVIKINLDESSDF
+389 GAKVIKIALDEDKDF
-404 DLPADFLEQAQ
+404 DLPGDFLAQA
-415 EANLLIFPR
+415 EGANLLIFPR
-424 PNAPTGNAFD
+424 PNAPTGNAFA
-434 KEAVRKLCCEFD
+434 KEDVRRLCREFN

-455 GDFSADNCMEFATLF
+455 GDFSADNCMEFALQF

-493 VGSKE
+493 VGAKE

-512 DMISQAVAEAAFS
+512 DMISQVIAEAAFL

-534 AAIIDQRQKLANE
+534 AAIKEQRSALASQ
-547 LAELGF
+547 LAALNF

-558 QANFLF
+558 EANFLF
-564 VAPPDEDGERCFKL
+564 VSPRDGDGERCFKL
-578 LRDAAVVVRYFP
+578 LREAAVVVRYFP

-603 TPEECARLMEVL
+603 TPEECARLMEIL
-615 KPVYSK
+615 TPVYGK

>member
-1 MISTFQ
+1 
-7 FKGLKNKMNGKYVFG
+7 MNGKYVFG

-64 YVPTAQVIRELD
+64 YVPSAEVIRELD
-76 EVLAAKPELDYITFS
+76 EVLTQKPELDYITFS

-99 SGITEI
+99 SGITGI
-105 IRHIKSNHPEY
+105 ISHIKSQYPEY
-116 KLCLLTNAVALADET
+116 KLCLLTNAVALEDES
-131 LWADVNKADLIVP
+131 LWQDINKVDLIVP
-144 SFDGSDAEEFNA
+144 SFDGSNEDEFKA
-156 INRPEASVNFE
+156 INRPEASV
-167 EFTAKL
+167 EFDRFVKKF
-173 TAFTKQCNAVIKL
+173 TAFTQQCSAVVKL

-197 DESIA
+197 DDSIA

-224 GTVENIPVPDEA
+224 GTVENIPLPDEE
-236 TFDRFI
+236 TFERFI
-242 KALSPIAPCS
+242 KALSPIAPCAP
-252 VIRRKTA
+252 IRRTVPRSS
-259 HDKNERRWPQKS
+259 NERRWPQKS
-271 YFRAEIDA
+271 YFRSEIDA

-290 FSNLVKLNTNE
+290 FTNLVKLNTNE
-301 NPWPPSPAVEKM
+301 NPWPPSPAVEKA
-313 WKEFDWKRLN
+313 WREFDWKRLN

-335 LFASV
+335 AFASV

-364 FTSPELSVAIP
+364 FTSPELPVAIP

-389 GAKVIKINLDESSDF
+389 GAKVIKIALDEEKEF
-404 DLPADFLEQAQ
+404 DLPGDFLAQA
-415 EANLLIFPR
+415 EGANLLIFPR

-434 KEAVRKLCCEFD
+434 KEAVRRLCRDFN

-455 GDFSADNCMEFATLF
+455 GDFSADNCMDFALQF

-493 VGSKE
+493 VGAKE

-512 DMISQAVAEAAFS
+512 DMISQVLAEAAFM

-534 AAIIDQRQKLANE
+534 AAIKEERSALASQ
-547 LAELGF
+547 LAALNF

-558 QANFLF
+558 EANFLF
-564 VAPPDEDGERCFKL
+564 VSPPDGDGERCFKL
-578 LRDAAVVVRYFP
+578 LREAAVVVRYFP
-590 KAAGGKYV
+590 KAAGGRYV

-603 TPEECARLMEVL
+603 TPEECARLMEIL
-615 KPVYSK
+615 TPVYAK

>member
-1 MISTFQ
+1 
-7 FKGLKNKMNGKYVFG
+7 MNGKYVFG

-64 YVPTAQVIRELD
+64 YVPTADVIRELD
-76 EVLAAKPELDYITFS
+76 EVLSTKPELDYITFS

-99 SGITEI
+99 AGITTI
-105 IRHIKSNHPEY
+105 INHIKTNHPGY
-116 KLCLLTNAVALADET
+116 KLCLLTNAVALDDES
-131 LWADVNKADLIVP
+131 LWQDINKADLIVP
-144 SFDGSDAEEFNA
+144 SFDGSNAEEFKA
-156 INRPEASVNFE
+156 INRPEASVDFDR
-167 EFTAKL
+167 FVQKF
-173 TAFTKQCNAVIKL
+173 TAFTRQCTSTVKL

-197 DESIA
+197 DDSIA

-224 GTVENIPVPDEA
+224 GTVDNIPIPDEE
-236 TFDRFI
+236 TFERFI
-242 KALSPIAPCS
+242 KALSPIAPCTA
-252 VIRRKTA
+252 IRRKVA

-290 FSNLVKLNTNE
+290 FTNLVKLNTNE
-301 NPWPPSPAVEKM
+301 NPWPPSPAVEKAWREM
-313 WKEFDWKRLN
+313 DWKRLN

-335 LFASV
+335 AFASA

-364 FTSPELSVAIP
+364 FTSPELPVAIP

-389 GAKVIKINLDESSDF
+389 GAKVIKIALDEEKNF
-404 DLPADFLEQAQ
+404 DLPADFLAQA
-415 EANLLIFPR
+415 EGANLLIFPR
-424 PNAPTGNAFD
+424 PNAPTGNAFA
-434 KEAVRKLCCEFD
+434 KEDVRRLCREFN

-455 GDFSADNCMEFATLF
+455 GDFSADNCMEFASLF

-493 VGSKE
+493 VGAKE

-512 DMISQAVAEAAFS
+512 DMISQVIAEAAFS
-525 DREYFNARC
+525 DRAYFNARC
-534 AAIIDQRQKLANE
+534 EEIKAQRTHLASQLEKLN
-547 LAELGF
+547 F
-553 RIIPS
+553 KIIPS
-558 QANFLF
+558 EANFLF
-564 VAPPDEDGERCFKL
+564 VSPPDGDGERCFKL
-578 LRDAAVVVRYFP
+578 LRESAVVVRYFP

-603 TPEECARLMEVL
+603 TPDECARLMDVL
-615 KPVYSK
+615 NGVYAR

>member
-1 MISTFQ
+1 
-7 FKGLKNKMNGKYVFG
+7 MNGKYVFG
-22 PLNSRRLGKS
+22 PLNSRRLGRS

-49 CEAKATTNLT
+49 CEAKATTDLT
-59 CCRKE
+59 CTRRE
-64 YVPTAQVIRELD
+64 FFPTAEIIRELD
-76 EVLAAKPELDYITFS
+76 EVLKNGVETDYITFS

-105 IRHIKSNHPEY
+105 ISHIKSKHARY
-116 KLCLLTNAVALADET
+116 KLCLLTNAVALQDES
-131 LWADVNKADLIVP
+131 LWQEVNKVDLIVP
-144 SFDGSDAEEFNA
+144 SLDGSNEAEFKA
-156 INRPEASVNFE
+156 VNRPEKSIDFNT
-167 EFTAKL
+167 FTAKL
-173 TAFTKQCNAVIKL
+173 TAFTRQTPAKVRL

-197 DESIA
+197 DEAIA

-214 SIELNSLDRP
+214 AIELNSLDRP
-224 GTVENIPVPDEA
+224 GTEANVPVPDEA
-236 TFDRFI
+236 TFDRFV
-242 KALSPIAPCS
+242 KALSPIAPCT
-252 VIRRKTA
+252 VIRRNVPR
-259 HDKNERRWPQKS
+259 DINERRWPQRS

-290 FSNLVKLNTNE
+290 FTNLVKLNTNE
-301 NPWPPSPAVEKM
+301 NPWGPSPAVEKA
-313 WKEFDWKRLN
+313 WREFDWKRLN
-323 RYPDPCADKLRD
+323 RYPDPCADRLRD
-335 LFASV
+335 LFAQV

-364 FTSPELSVAIP
+364 FTSPELAVAIP

-389 GAKVIKINLDESSDF
+389 GAKVIKIDLDEEKNF
-404 DLPADFLEQAQ
+404 DLPGNFLEKAKG
-415 EANLLIFPR
+415 ANLLIFPR
-424 PNAPTGNAFD
+424 PNAPTGNAFA
-434 KEAVRKLCCEFD
+434 KEDVRRLCREFD

-455 GDFSADNCMEFATLF
+455 GDFSADNCMEFASLF

-493 VGSKE
+493 VGAKD

-512 DMISQAVAEAAFS
+512 DMISQVIAEAAFT

-534 AAIIDQRQKLANE
+534 EEIKKERASLAAR

-553 RIIPS
+553 KIIPS
-558 QANFLF
+558 EANFLF
-564 VAPPDEDGERCFKL
+564 VSPPDGDGERCFKL
-578 LRDAAVVVRYFP
+578 LRESAVVVRYFP

-603 TPEECARLMEVL
+603 TPAECARLMEVL
-615 KPVYSK
+615 KEAYGK

>member
-1 MISTFQ
+1 
-7 FKGLKNKMNGKYVFG
+7 MNGKYVFG

-64 YVPTAQVIRELD
+64 YVPTADVIRELD
-76 EVLAAKPELDYITFS
+76 EVLSTKPELDYITFS

-99 SGITEI
+99 AGITTI
-105 IRHIKSNHPEY
+105 INHIKTNHPGY
-116 KLCLLTNAVALADET
+116 KLCLLTNAVALDDES
-131 LWADVNKADLIVP
+131 LWQDINKADLIVP
-144 SFDGSDAEEFNA
+144 SFDGSNAEEFKA
-156 INRPEASVNFE
+156 INRPEASVDFDR
-167 EFTAKL
+167 FVQKF
-173 TAFTKQCNAVIKL
+173 TAFTRQCTSTVKL

-197 DESIA
+197 DDSIA

-224 GTVENIPVPDEA
+224 GTVDNIPIPDEE
-236 TFDRFI
+236 TFERFI
-242 KALSPIAPCS
+242 KALSPIAPCTA
-252 VIRRKTA
+252 IRRKVA

-290 FSNLVKLNTNE
+290 FTNLVKLNTNE
-301 NPWPPSPAVEKM
+301 NPWPPSPAVEKAWREM
-313 WKEFDWKRLN
+313 DWKRLN

-335 LFASV
+335 AFASA

-364 FTSPELSVAIP
+364 FTSPELPVAIP

-389 GAKVIKINLDESSDF
+389 GAKVIKIALDEEKNF
-404 DLPADFLEQAQ
+404 DLPADFLAQ
-415 EANLLIFPR
+415 TEGANLLIFPR
-424 PNAPTGNAFD
+424 PNAPTGNAFA
-434 KEAVRKLCCEFD
+434 KEDVRRLCREFN

-455 GDFSADNCMEFATLF
+455 GDFSADNCMEFASLF

-493 VGSKE
+493 VGAKE

-512 DMISQAVAEAAFS
+512 DMISQVIAEAAFS
-525 DREYFNARC
+525 DRAYFNARC
-534 AAIIDQRQKLANE
+534 EEIKAQRTHLASQLEKLN
-547 LAELGF
+547 F
-553 RIIPS
+553 KIIPS
-558 QANFLF
+558 EANFLF
-564 VAPPDEDGERCFKL
+564 VSPPDGDGERCFKL
-578 LRDAAVVVRYFP
+578 LRESAVVVRYFP

-603 TPEECARLMEVL
+603 TPDECARLMDVL
-615 KPVYSK
+615 NGVYAR

>member
-1 MISTFQ
+1 
-7 FKGLKNKMNGKYVFG
+7 MNGKYVFG
-22 PLNSRRLGKS
+22 PLHSRRLGKS

-49 CEAKATTNLT
+49 CEAKATTDLT

-64 YVPTAQVIRELD
+64 YVPTADVIRELD
-76 EVLAAKPELDYITFS
+76 DVLSTKPELDYITFS

-99 SGITEI
+99 SGITTI
-105 IRHIKSNHPEY
+105 INHIKSNHPDY
-116 KLCLLTNAVALADET
+116 KLCLLTNAVALDNES
-131 LWADVNKADLIVP
+131 LWQDINKADLIVP
-144 SFDGSDAEEFNA
+144 SFDGSNAEEFKA
-156 INRPEASVNFE
+156 INRPEASVDFDR
-167 EFTAKL
+167 FVQKF
-173 TAFTKQCNAVIKL
+173 TAFTRQCSSTVKL

-197 DESIA
+197 DDSIA

-224 GTVENIPVPDEA
+224 GTVDNVPIPDEE
-236 TFDRFI
+236 TFERFI
-242 KALSPIAPCS
+242 KALSPIAPCAA
-252 VIRRKTA
+252 IRRKAA
-259 HDKNERRWPQKS
+259 HGKNERRWPQKS

-290 FSNLVKLNTNE
+290 FTNLVKLNTNE
-301 NPWPPSPAVEKM
+301 NPWPPSPAVEKAWREM
-313 WKEFDWKRLN
+313 DWKRLN

-335 LFASV
+335 AFAAV

-364 FTSPELSVAIP
+364 FTSPELPVAIP

-389 GAKVIKINLDESSDF
+389 GAKVIKIALDEEKNF
-404 DLPADFLEQAQ
+404 DLPGDFLAQA
-415 EANLLIFPR
+415 EGANLLIFPR
-424 PNAPTGNAFD
+424 PNAPTGNAFA
-434 KEAVRKLCCEFD
+434 KEEVRRLCREFN

-455 GDFSADNCMEFATLF
+455 GDFSADNCMEFASLF

-493 VGSKE
+493 VGAKE

-512 DMISQAVAEAAFS
+512 DMISQVIAEAAFL

-534 AAIIDQRQKLANE
+534 EEIKAQRALLGAQLEKLN
-547 LAELGF
+547 F

-558 QANFLF
+558 EANFLF
-564 VAPPDEDGERCFKL
+564 VSPPDGDGERCFKL
-578 LRDAAVVVRYFP
+578 LRESAVVVRYFP

-603 TPEECARLMEVL
+603 TPDECARLMEIL
-615 KPVYSK
+615 NGVYAK

>member
-1 MISTFQ
+1 
-7 FKGLKNKMNGKYVFG
+7 MNGKYVFG

-64 YVPTAQVIRELD
+64 YVPTADVIRELD
-76 EVLAAKPELDYITFS
+76 EVLSTKPELDYITFS

-99 SGITEI
+99 AGITTI
-105 IRHIKSNHPEY
+105 INHIKTNHPGY
-116 KLCLLTNAVALADET
+116 KLCLLTNAVALDDES
-131 LWADVNKADLIVP
+131 LWQDINKADLIVP
-144 SFDGSDAEEFNA
+144 SFDGSNAEEFKA
-156 INRPEASVNFE
+156 INRPEASVDFDR
-167 EFTAKL
+167 FVQKF
-173 TAFTKQCNAVIKL
+173 TAFTRQCTSTVKL

-197 DESIA
+197 DDSIA

-224 GTVENIPVPDEA
+224 GTVDNIPIPDEE
-236 TFDRFI
+236 TFERFI
-242 KALSPIAPCS
+242 KALSPIAPCTA
-252 VIRRKTA
+252 IRRKAA

-290 FSNLVKLNTNE
+290 FTNLVKLNTNE
-301 NPWPPSPAVEKM
+301 NPWPPSPAVEKAWREM
-313 WKEFDWKRLN
+313 DWKRLN

-335 LFASV
+335 AFASA

-364 FTSPELSVAIP
+364 FTSPELPVAIP

-389 GAKVIKINLDESSDF
+389 GAKVIKIALDEEKNF
-404 DLPADFLEQAQ
+404 DLPADFLAQA
-415 EANLLIFPR
+415 EGANLLIFPR
-424 PNAPTGNAFD
+424 PNAPTGNAFA
-434 KEAVRKLCCEFD
+434 KEDVRRLCREFN

-455 GDFSADNCMEFATLF
+455 GDFSADNCMEFASLF

-493 VGSKE
+493 VGAKE

-512 DMISQAVAEAAFS
+512 DMISQVIAEAAFS
-525 DREYFNARC
+525 DRAYFNARC
-534 AAIIDQRQKLANE
+534 EEIKAQRTLLASQLEKLN
-547 LAELGF
+547 F
-553 RIIPS
+553 KIIPS
-558 QANFLF
+558 EANFLF
-564 VAPPDEDGERCFKL
+564 VSPPDSDGERCFKL
-578 LRDAAVVVRYFP
+578 LRESAVVVRYFP

-603 TPEECARLMEVL
+603 TPDECARLMDVL
-615 KPVYSK
+615 NGVYAR

>member
-1 MISTFQ
+1 
-7 FKGLKNKMNGKYVFG
+7 MNGKYVFG

-64 YVPTAQVIRELD
+64 YVPSAEVIRELD
-76 EVLAAKPELDYITFS
+76 EVLTQKPELDYITFS

-99 SGITEI
+99 SGITGI
-105 IRHIKSNHPEY
+105 ISHIKSQYPEY
-116 KLCLLTNAVALADET
+116 KLCLLTNAVALEDES
-131 LWADVNKADLIVP
+131 LWQDINKVDLIVP
-144 SFDGSDAEEFNA
+144 SFDGSNEDEFKA
-156 INRPEASVNFE
+156 INRPEASV
-167 EFTAKL
+167 EFDRFVKKF
-173 TAFTKQCNAVIKL
+173 TAFTQQCSAVVKL

-197 DESIA
+197 DDSIA

-224 GTVENIPVPDEA
+224 GTVENIPLPDEE
-236 TFDRFI
+236 TFERFI
-242 KALSPIAPCS
+242 KALSPIAPCAP
-252 VIRRKTA
+252 IRRTVPRSS
-259 HDKNERRWPQKS
+259 NERRWPQKS
-271 YFRAEIDA
+271 YFRSEIDA

-290 FSNLVKLNTNE
+290 FTNLVKLNTNE
-301 NPWPPSPAVEKM
+301 NPWPPSPAVEKA
-313 WKEFDWKRLN
+313 WREFDWKRLN

-335 LFASV
+335 AFASV

-364 FTSPELSVAIP
+364 FTSPELPVAIP

-389 GAKVIKINLDESSDF
+389 GAKVIKIALDEEKEF
-404 DLPADFLEQAQ
+404 DLPGDFLAQA
-415 EANLLIFPR
+415 EGANLLIFPR

-434 KEAVRKLCCEFD
+434 KETVRRLCRDFN

-455 GDFSADNCMEFATLF
+455 GDFSADNCMDFALQF

-493 VGSKE
+493 VGAKE

-512 DMISQAVAEAAFS
+512 DMISQVLAEAAFM

-534 AAIIDQRQKLANE
+534 AAIKEERSALASQ
-547 LAELGF
+547 LAALNF

-558 QANFLF
+558 EANFLF
-564 VAPPDEDGERCFKL
+564 VSPPDGDGERCFKL
-578 LRDAAVVVRYFP
+578 LREAAVVVRYFP
-590 KAAGGKYV
+590 KAAGGRYV

-603 TPEECARLMEVL
+603 TPEECARLMEIL
-615 KPVYSK
+615 TPVYAK